1 MTNRRDFLTSLA
13 AVSGSASLLRRKRS
27 APSVEAT
34 PTVFYAHPVGETTL
48 VRFAI
53 HNADAPAGR
62 LRVYDQTGRR
72 LLGTAGAL
80 GMGGSLFGELWLSL
94 RGETRIVSQLEMPG
108 LARPLR
114 TPHRLA
120 PQPRWTLH
128 WITVADPHDLARLL
142 EGLPRWRR
150 FAALDTLRALKVSGN
165 PLPTGNQLPEAFDHV
180 AFLRAA
186 HAALQLDRDFGIP
199 PSSVAVG
206 DAQLIKMRSSAL
218 ALSGVEVTHA
228 ALLNDEPGNVFH
240 TLRGRDDS
248 LITAV
253 SLLPGSTAADLG
265 FSEGGDVMA
274 REVERWLAETP
285 ALLAP
290 SYGTT
295 TALVIQT
302 TVGHQLG
309 QMAQSVSDWNSR
321 YAFPH
326 IAVGTPDDFFREATR
341 IAQSGSV
348 TVPGSTSALRRSVP
362 SVAQLELANSARETQ
377 RATHVEQLLAPL
389 NLVLRSREPSIR
401 GLAEHLDVAIDGTL
415 ALNPSPIPRTDLV
428 TMPDGSEQLAT
439 DVPALGYAY
448 MLGRSSSAAEPFEQR
463 GTHSVFGQFLTV
475 RLDPQTGAISSLYH
489 RPNEREWVRSGTPG
503 LNAFRGAV
511 LERVTRLRLPE
522 IGMRLIAE
530 RRTDRGMLTTTVTGY
545 ESLPWIDIT
554 NEFQSDEMDTVQY
567 DYFFDIDQPH
577 VTWETPAGFEES
589 ASPIGPAAHLRW
601 VRLESPESWQI
612 LFRGL
617 DAPYTACDVN
627 GHLVSLGIPG
637 RSRYRLKLAS
647 PYAPPDEPWHFGWSA
662 EPFVV
667 TPVVANARGSDRLP
681 RFGAMVTVDQP
692 AVAVLGMKQAE
703 NEDGAIVYVQELLG
717 ASRDVKLSAGILGFR
732 GARLVDALERH
743 LGELPVSADPAVT
756 LSLPAYGVVV
766 VRLIDLFIRRG

>member
-1 MTNRRDFLTSLA
+1 M
-13 AVSGSASLLRRKRS
+13 
-27 APSVEAT
+27 
-34 PTVFYAHPVGETTL
+34 FYAHPAGETTL

-53 HNADAPAGR
+53 QDADAPAGR
-62 LRVYDQTGRR
+62 LRIYDQSGRR

-80 GMGGSLFGELWLSL
+80 GVGGSLFGELWLSL

-128 WITVADPHDLARLL
+128 WVTVVDPHDLTNLL
-142 EGLPRWRR
+142 EGLPVWRR
-150 FAALDTLRALKVSGN
+150 FAALETLRALKVSGN
-165 PLPTGNQLPEAFDHV
+165 PFPANTDLPDTSDHV
-180 AFLRAA
+180 AFLRGANAA
-186 HAALQLDRDFGIP
+186 RQLDRDFGIP

-206 DAQLIKMRSSAL
+206 DAQLLKMRASAL
-218 ALSGVEVTHA
+218 ALSGVAVTHA

-248 LITAV
+248 LVTAA
-253 SLLPGSTAADLG
+253 SLPPRSTATDLG
-265 FSEGGDVMA
+265 FPAGGDVMA
-274 REVERWLAETP
+274 REVERWLMETP
-285 ALLAP
+285 ALVAP

-295 TALVIQT
+295 TAMVIQT
-302 TVGHQLG
+302 AVDDQLG
-309 QMAQSVSDWNSR
+309 RIAQSVSDWNSR

-326 IAVGTPDDFFREATR
+326 ITVGTPEDFFGEATR
-341 IAQSGSV
+341 IAQSRSV
-348 TVPGSTSALRRSVP
+348 AVQGSTSGSRRPVP
-362 SVAQLELANSARETQ
+362 SAAQLQLTKAARETQ
-377 RATHVEQLLAPL
+377 RGTRVDQLLAPI
-389 NLVLRSREPSIR
+389 NAILRSREPSIR
-401 GLAEHLDVAIDGTL
+401 GIAEHFDVALDGTL
-415 ALNPSPIPRTDLV
+415 VLNPSPIPRTDLV

-439 DVPALGYAY
+439 DIPALGYAY
-448 MLGRSSSAAEPFEQR
+448 MLGRSSSAPEPFVQL
-463 GTHSVFGQFLTV
+463 GTHSVFGQLLTV

-554 NEFQSDEMDTVQY
+554 NEFQTNDVDTVQY

-577 VTWETPAGFEES
+577 IAWETPAGFEES
-589 ASPIGPAAHLRW
+589 DPPLGPAAHLRW
-601 VRLESPESWQI
+601 LRLESAENWHV

-617 DAPYTACDVN
+617 DAPYTACDTN
-627 GHLVSLGIPG
+627 GHLVSLGTAG

-647 PYAPPDEPWHFGWSA
+647 PYAPPDEPWHFGWNTD
-662 EPFVV
+662 PFVV
-667 TPVVANARGSDRLP
+667 TPVIAGTSGSGRLP

-692 AVAVLGMKQAE
+692 GVAVLGLKQAD
-703 NEDGAIVYVQELLG
+703 NEDGAIAYVQEFLG
-717 ASRDVKLSAGILGFR
+717 ASRTVKLSAGILSFR

-743 LGELPVSADPAVT
+743 LGELPISADPAVT
-756 LSLPAYGVVV
+756 LSLPAHGVVV
-766 VRLIDLFIRRG
+766 VRLVDLSIRRG